1 MEATFWI
8 IINECSVAQGING
21 NKLIIL
27 DGSGEEAEQGS
38 IDASVA
44 IRVGAREAEGALIEK
59 NGSVMLSATR
69 WVSDAEYTEIAQ
81 RIIAVK
87 AGHGTVSVWLNVES
101 DTVEMD
107 ENGIPRVHGVSSFS
121 LKEGEIIYQFLD
133 QKTED

>member
-21 NKLIIL
+21 HKLIIL
-27 DGSGEEAEQGS
+27 DGSGAEAEQGY

-44 IRVGAREAEGALIEK
+44 IRVGARAPEGALIER
-59 NGSVMLSATR
+59 NGSLILSATR

-87 AGHGTVSVWLNVES
+87 AGNGTVSVWLNVES

-107 ENGIPRVHGVSSFS
+107 GNGIPRVLSASYFT
-121 LKEGEIIYQFLD
+121 LKEGDIIYQFLD
-133 QKTED
+133 TKT